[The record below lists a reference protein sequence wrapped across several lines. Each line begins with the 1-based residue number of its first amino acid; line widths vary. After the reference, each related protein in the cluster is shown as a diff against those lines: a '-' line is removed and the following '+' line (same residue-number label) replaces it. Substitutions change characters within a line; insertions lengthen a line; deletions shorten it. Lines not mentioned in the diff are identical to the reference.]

1 MCRARKFRRSALSRH
16 RDMHGVG
23 VSLMNLFR
31 NRSGEIPMNL
41 AKRLIL
47 TTTALAAATAGM
59 FLSATVGQA
68 ASPQPARA
76 GIHPPAALK
85 VPDGNRLTGVFS
97 AAGVQTYTCTDGA
110 WKLLEP
116 AATLWAR
123 NDRSHRP
130 VALHSRGP
138 VWVSTVDGSAVNATA
153 IANSP
158 KPGAV
163 PELLLKSTAT
173 RGTGVFADVSY
184 IQRLN
189 THGGV
194 APAAACTGTDQIGVP
209 YSATYAFYKPAQ

>member
-1 MCRARKFRRSALSRH
+1 MKF
-16 RDMHGVG
+16 
-23 VSLMNLFR
+23 
-31 NRSGEIPMNL
+31 
-41 AKRLIL
+41 AKRLVL
-47 TTTALAAATAGM
+47 TTTALAAVTAGTL
-59 FLSATVGQA
+59 FSATVGQA
-68 ASPQPARA
+68 AASQPARTGVDA
-76 GIHPPAALK
+76 PAALK

-138 VWVSTVDGSAVNATA
+138 VWVSTVDGSAVNAAA

-158 KPGAV
+158 KSGTI
-163 PELLLKSTAT
+163 PELLLQSTAT
-173 RGTGVFADVSY
+173 RGTGIFAGVSY
-184 IQRLN
+184 VQRLD

-194 APAAACTGTDQIGVP
+194 APTTACTGTDQISVR
-209 YSATYAFYKPAQ
+209 YSATYAFYKPAK